1 MTKLKF
7 LALAI
12 ALLCGATQLSAKDY
26 QVSDF
31 GAKADGITLNTGAI
45 QRAID
50 AVNERGGGRL
60 VFGPGKY
67 LTGSIYLKS
76 NVTLHLERGAVLLG
90 STNPFDYV
98 KDPYVRWMAMVFAM
112 KQENIGITGKG
123 TIDGQG
129 FKTANNM
136 VQYIQRG
143 IYEDPLKLDRP
154 NETNRPENIYFR
166 ECTNVTITGITLR
179 DPASWNQ
186 TYDQCKNVYVDDIYV
201 EANSYWNNDGIDIV
215 DCDGVVIK
223 NSFFNAAD
231 DVLCFKSHDAN
242 SICQNV
248 VVDNCVGRSG
258 ANGLKFGTVSRGG
271 FRNFKVT
278 NITIYDTY
286 RSAITF
292 AAVDG
297 GLIDNILVDGVRS
310 INTGNVIFLRIG
322 DRWGK
327 GKQPSM
333 KNVTIQNVYAEVPLR
348 KPDAGYNYE
357 GPIEDMPR
365 NISPASIVGLPDY
378 PIENITLKNIT
389 MVYPGGGNKLFAYP
403 RRTGRYSRN
412 ARYLSRILAVQRAAG
427 LGFLHPPR
435 QGYHLRQREI
445 HCREARRLP
454 SGPGDRRRAGPHPA
468 QGRIRRTRC
477 QRQGTGVHLQDHRHR
492 KGITANK
499 LIIST

>member
-223 NSFFNAAD
+223 NSFFNGPSLYDKTIA
-231 DVLCFKSHDAN
+231 KSPL
-242 SICQNV
+242 S
-248 VVDNCVGRSG
+248 
-258 ANGLKFGTVSRGG
+258 
-271 FRNFKVT
+271 
-278 NITIYDTY
+278 
-286 RSAITF
+286 
-292 AAVDG
+292 
-297 GLIDNILVDGVRS
+297 
-310 INTGNVIFLRIG
+310 NVILTASFNTIGAPVLDNSCVINKTSLPFPSVFLIAS
-322 DRWGK
+322 GK
-327 GKQPSM
+327 
-333 KNVTIQNVYAEVPLR
+333 V
-348 KPDAGYNYE
+348 
-357 GPIEDMPR
+357 
-365 NISPASIVGLPDY
+365 
-378 PIENITLKNIT
+378 
-389 MVYPGGGNKLFAYP
+389 
-403 RRTGRYSRN
+403 
-412 ARYLSRILAVQRAAG
+412 IL
-427 LGFLHPPR
+427 
-435 QGYHLRQREI
+435 
-445 HCREARRLP
+445 
-454 SGPGDRRRAGPHPA
+454 
-468 QGRIRRTRC
+468 
-477 QRQGTGVHLQDHRHR
+477 
-492 KGITANK
+492 N
-499 LIIST
+499 